1 MKNIFLFL
9 AVVFCLSSCGKEFN
23 GLSVDEYIAENNLVT
38 MELDEGVHIIIHE
51 PGDLNK
57 PNINSIVQV
66 SYEGRLTN
74 GDEFD
79 SSNNIEFPLG
89 NLVRGWQIGLK
100 EIGIGGQC
108 TLIIP
113 PSAGYGS
120 EGKGSVPG
128 NAVMIFDMELK
139 DIII

>member
-1 MKNIFLFL
+1 MKKLFLFL
-9 AVVFCLSSCGKEFN
+9 AVAFCISSCGEEFA

-57 PNINSIVQV
+57 PNINSRIVV
-66 SYEGRLTN
+66 EYEGRLTN

-79 SSNNIEFPLG
+79 SSNNAEFTLSR
-89 NLVRGWQIGLK
+89 LIRGWQIGLK
-100 EIGIGGQC
+100 EIGVGGDC

-120 EGKGSVPG
+120 RSVGSIPA
-128 NAVMIFDMELK
+128 NSTLIFDMKLK
-139 DIII
+139 DIIL